1 MLHREDMHRT
11 APEWQGK
18 AQMFIRKN
26 RNGPT
31 GECLLALDGPR
42 MRFTDHDG
50 PHPDSKAGEGE
61 NPRHRK
67 GFDA

>member
-1 MLHREDMHRT
+1 MLHREDMHRA
-11 APEWQGK
+11 APEWKGL

-42 MRFTDHDG
+42 MRFTDYDG
-50 PHPDSKAGEGE
+50 PYPAGGATI
-61 NPRHRK
+61 PKKPTRRR
-67 GFDA
+67 GFET